1 MFTLKYVSNNLTFD
15 TISFKIIA
23 CLQGVSM
30 DILYAPWRDK
40 YVKHSKNQD
49 GLSKETCVFCD
60 KFLSENTDNQE
71 FVLKKTKHAFVVL
84 NLYPYNGGHLLI
96 LPIQHIANLE
106 DLSKEVRV
114 ELMELM
120 TASIGIMKAVLKAEG
135 VNAGL
140 NLGRASGAGIPAH
153 LHLHVLPRWF
163 GDTSFI
169 TTIGQ
174 TKNVSVDL
182 EKIYNDLKP
191 AFQALEI

>member
-1 MFTLKYVSNNLTFD
+1 
-15 TISFKIIA
+15 
-23 CLQGVSM
+23 M

-40 YVKHSKNQD
+40 YVKH
-49 GLSKETCVFCD
+49 GIKESSSEKKECVFCAKISVEEPASD
-60 KFLSENTDNQE
+60 E
-71 FVLKKTKHAFVVL
+71 FVLKVTKHAFVIL

-96 LPIQHIANLE
+96 LPIKHVANIE
-106 DLSKEVRV
+106 ELSKAART

-120 TASIGIMKAVLKAEG
+120 SASVVILKTILKTQG

-140 NLGRASGAGIPAH
+140 NLGRASGAGLPEH
-153 LHLHVLPRWF
+153 LHLHVVPRWV

-182 EKIYNDLKP
+182 QEVYNELKP
-191 AFQALEI
+191 AFQALKL